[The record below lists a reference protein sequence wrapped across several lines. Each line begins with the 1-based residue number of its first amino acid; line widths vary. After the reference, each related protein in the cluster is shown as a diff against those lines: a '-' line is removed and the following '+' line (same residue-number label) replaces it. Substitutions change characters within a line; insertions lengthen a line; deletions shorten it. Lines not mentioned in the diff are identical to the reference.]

1 MLTNTLVICDILD
14 RLGSPNPF
22 STTSPL
28 ELKLS
33 GPKTTESVALE
44 ESLRNVV
51 RRFQEM
57 EQKVIE
63 QNSEAAVKRLI
74 QQGQI
79 DRNIGAILLTP
90 PKEATKVETSRPH
103 VAPTQALKSKSI
115 SCSYRL
121 Y

>member
-1 MLTNTLVICDILD
+1 MPTNTLTICEILD

-22 STTSPL
+22 SATSPL

-63 QNSEAAVKRLI
+63 QNSSEAAMKEPI
-74 QQGQI
+74 QQI
-79 DRNIGAILLTP
+79 DRNIGAALLTP
-90 PKEATKVETSRPH
+90 PKEAIQVETMG
-103 VAPTQALKSKSI
+103 PTQALKSKS
-115 SCSYRL
+115 SNCSFRL
-121 Y
+121 YR